1 MQTVQLSDEAYQAL
15 LARRI
20 GQESLSVTLINNL
33 IPLDET
39 IPEETGWDVE
49 KLDADLNTIRRTEK
63 YSSFDEYFIYSL
75 FIQTLKIRL
84 QTCERSACFVPW

>member
-33 IPLDET
+33 IPLDDS
-39 IPEETGWDVE
+39 IPEEAGWDVE
-49 KLDADLNTIRRTEK
+49 KLDTDLNTIRKTEK
-63 YSSFDEYFIYSL
+63 YCSFDEVFGD
-75 FIQTLKIRL
+75 
-84 QTCERSACFVPW
+84 V

>member
-63 YSSFDEYFIYSL
+63 YSSFDEVF
-75 FIQTLKIRL
+75 
-84 QTCERSACFVPW
+84 EDV